1 MSGQDAPSQGADK
14 SWLALPPNTMAKQ
27 GLLGAR
33 VAQLIER
40 LIIDEGLKHGDR
52 LPSGRELT
60 ERFGVSR
67 TVVRDA
73 ISTLEQRGL
82 LEVRPGSGVYV
93 ADGSSGAVSDVLGQ
107 MLRQDA
113 ISFPELMEAR
123 QLLEVHGA
131 AAAARC
137 ATADNLTEMAAAIA
151 QMKSARGSMT
161 FVEADVAF
169 HEALGKSAGNRVLAA
184 FLKSLRPLLV
194 QGMLMGTSLEGARET
209 AIREHTAIL
218 HAISDHDEQHVRQLM
233 DDHLQRSY
241 EEWWLAGQTA
251 PMRLR

>member
-1 MSGQDAPSQGADK
+1 MSRRDAPTQRSEE
-14 SWLALPPNTMAKQ
+14 SWLALQPNSMAKR

-40 LIIDEGLKHGDR
+40 LIIEQGLKYGDR

-60 ERFGVSR
+60 ERFAVSR

-73 ISTLEQRGL
+73 ISMLEQRGL
-82 LEVRPGSGVYV
+82 LETRPGSGVYV
-93 ADGSSGAVSDVLGQ
+93 TDGSSGAVSDVLGQ

-137 ATADNLTEMAAAIA
+137 STEDDLAEMAATIA
-151 QMKSARGSMT
+151 QMKSARGSMS

-194 QGMLMGTSLEGARET
+194 QGMLVGTTLEGARET

-218 HAISDHDEQHVRQLM
+218 DAISDRDEQLVRQLM
-233 DDHLQRSY
+233 ADHLQRSY
-241 EEWWLAGQTA
+241 EEWRRAGQAA
-251 PMRLR
+251 PMRG

>member
-1 MSGQDAPSQGADK
+1 MSGQDMSTRK
-14 SWLALPPNTMAKQ
+14 SEEPWLILHSNSLAKR

-33 VAQLIER
+33 IAQSIER
-40 LIIDEGLKHGDR
+40 LIIERDLKQGDR

-82 LEVRPGSGVYV
+82 LETRPGSGVYV
-93 ADGSSGAVSDVLGQ
+93 TDGSSGAVTDVLGQ

-131 AAAARC
+131 VSAARY
-137 ATADNLTEMAAAIA
+137 ATAGDLSEMGVAITG
-151 QMKSARGSMT
+151 MRSARGST
-161 FVEADVAF
+161 SFVDADVTF
-169 HEALGKSAGNRVLAA
+169 HEVLGRSAGNRVLAA
-184 FLKSLRPLLV
+184 FLKSLRPLLL
-194 QGMLMGTSLEGARET
+194 QGMLVGTSLGGARET

-218 HAISDHDEQHVRQLM
+218 RAIADHDEQLVRELM
-233 DDHLQRSY
+233 ADHLQRSY
-241 EEWWLAGQTA
+241 EEWRQADQAA
-251 PMRLR
+251 PMRLG